1 MGKAEPARRDADIW
15 SVCVH
20 PKNPRIL
27 YAGATPPGVYRSE
40 DGGDTWRKM
49 ADPGLPH
56 DRVIMAFP
64 CRVMRLAVD
73 PNSPDDVYATLEANG
88 MMRSRNRGE
97 TWEDFTADLI
107 RFCEEPKYR
116 SRIGSQTEIEGML
129 DGHALAVSGAAPG
142 TVFLANRMG
151 LFRSDDRGETWKD
164 MEISRFSPL
173 TYGRDIRVSPHD
185 PKVMYACLSPAARST
200 DGAIYRTDDVGQTW
214 KRFDHGVK
222 AEATMMA
229 VTVHPRDP
237 NQVYGVSRFG
247 QVFGTQDGGRTWTR
261 ASAAGRRSRSLRG
274 RLRLKRAEPQPPEA
288 PSPRCG
294 ERVGREGPCEA
305 ENVNSMKQKLAAGEL
320 VLCMNLRLAR
330 TVDIAMVAKAGGYDA
345 LYVDMQHAPYSI
357 ETTST
362 ICAAALGLGITPLV
376 RVPSHDGQWMSRV
389 LDGGAQGV
397 IVPDVESRGAGR
409 GGRAQLPLSAGRAGV
424 R

>member
-1 MGKAEPARRDADIW
+1 MAATTHVYAGVARSMEGTFGGIFRQAVGDDRWERLTNGLSDETEVHAITVHPENPDVVYIGTTKGTFRSTNRGGRWEKLNLPDKDADIW

-27 YAGATPPGVYRSE
+27 YAGATPPGVYRSD
-40 DGGDTWRKM
+40 DGGETWRKT

-73 PNSPDDVYATLEANG
+73 PNSPDDIYATLEANG
-88 MMRSRNRGE
+88 AMRSRNRGE
-97 TWEDFTADLI
+97 TWEDCTADLI

-129 DGHALAVSGAAPG
+129 DGHALAVSAAAPG

-151 LFRSDDRGETWKD
+151 LFRSDNRGETWKD
-164 MEISRFSPL
+164 MEIGRFSPL

-200 DGAIYRTDDVGQTW
+200 DGAIYRTEDVGQTW

-247 QVFGTQDGGRTWTR
+247 QVFGTQDGGQTWHEH
-261 ASAAGRRSRSLRG
+261 
-274 RLRLKRAEPQPPEA
+274 RLPEGA
-288 PSPRCG
+288 RDLYAVACG
-294 ERVGREGPCEA
+294 
-305 ENVNSMKQKLAAGEL
+305 
-320 VLCMNLRLAR
+320 
-330 TVDIAMVAKAGGYDA
+330 
-345 LYVDMQHAPYSI
+345 
-357 ETTST
+357 
-362 ICAAALGLGITPLV
+362 
-376 RVPSHDGQWMSRV
+376 
-389 LDGGAQGV
+389 
-397 IVPDVESRGAGR
+397 
-409 GGRAQLPLSAGRAGV
+409 
-424 R
+424 